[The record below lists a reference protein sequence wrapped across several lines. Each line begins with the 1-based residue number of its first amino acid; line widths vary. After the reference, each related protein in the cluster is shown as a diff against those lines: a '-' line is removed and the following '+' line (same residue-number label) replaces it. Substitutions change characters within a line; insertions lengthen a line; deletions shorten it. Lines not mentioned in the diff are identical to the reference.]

1 MSALNTEQD
10 SGNPAAGKEKRRVRS
25 VEEALCSCAAV
36 GEAVAVEW
44 AGRPAGRKLVA
55 YVTERPG
62 QRLLA
67 SALRA
72 ELAQLLPPELVPTTY
87 LRLDALP
94 RDARRVIDL
103 AALPSPDDVGLG
115 VRLYEVAAGP
125 VEKALAAMWQELL
138 GVEQVGRN
146 DHFFELGGYSAL
158 AVQLVHRL
166 RQETRVDIGVS
177 ELFLA
182 PTLER
187 FAAAVSQRIS
197 LDRGLAGLAPALA

>member
-103 AALPSPDDVGLG
+103 AA
-115 VRLYEVAAGP
+115 
-125 VEKALAAMWQELL
+125 MWQELL